1 MMDKKFYAI
10 AVSAICAMNVY
21 AGPVDVNK
29 AQTMARKFIGNPVSV
44 GPSVVQSRGPRT
56 SEPSLHL
63 FNNQDGE
70 GFVIV
75 AGDDRVGGVLGYSD
89 RGRLDAENM
98 SAPMKRLLER
108 YARVVELVKV
118 DSISVTPVYAKPPK
132 ASVKPLVSAEWSQDY
147 PYNYYTPRS
156 STSGKPTYTGCT
168 ITAMAQVLYAH
179 RWPKMRPEGVTGVR
193 VPWHTIIMTGTT
205 CSIPT
210 AEEGTARRRVRQWAC

>member
-1 MMDKKFYAI
+1 MDKKFYAI

-29 AQTMARKFIGNPVSV
+29 AQTMAKKFIGNPVSV
-44 GPSVVQSRGPRT
+44 GPSVVKSRGTRT

-98 SAPMKRLLER
+98 SAPMKKLLER
-108 YARVVELVKV
+108 YARAVELVKV

-132 ASVKPLVSAEWSQDY
+132 ASV
-147 PYNYYTPRS
+147 NRS
-156 STSGKPTYTGCT
+156 S
-168 ITAMAQVLYAH
+168 V
-179 RWPKMRPEGVTGVR
+179 RNGVR
-193 VPWHTIIMTGTT
+193 TILITTIPRAAAPAASLPIRAVPSRRWHR
-205 CSIPT
+205 CSLPT
-210 AEEGTARRRVRQWAC
+210 AGLR

>member
-44 GPSVVQSRGPRT
+44 GPSVVKSRGPRT

-98 SAPMKRLLER
+98 SAPMKNSWR
-108 YARVVELVKV
+108 
-118 DSISVTPVYAKPPK
+118 DMHGW
-132 ASVKPLVSAEWSQDY
+132 WS
-147 PYNYYTPRS
+147 
-156 STSGKPTYTGCT
+156 
-168 ITAMAQVLYAH
+168 
-179 RWPKMRPEGVTGVR
+179 W
-193 VPWHTIIMTGTT
+193 
-205 CSIPT
+205 
-210 AEEGTARRRVRQWAC
+210 

>member
-44 GPSVVQSRGPRT
+44 GPSVVQSRGTRT

-98 SAPMKRLLER
+98 SAPMKKLLER
-108 YARVVELVKV
+108 YARVVELV
-118 DSISVTPVYAKPPK
+118 
-132 ASVKPLVSAEWSQDY
+132 
-147 PYNYYTPRS
+147 R
-156 STSGKPTYTGCT
+156 
-168 ITAMAQVLYAH
+168 
-179 RWPKMRPEGVTGVR
+179 
-193 VPWHTIIMTGTT
+193 
-205 CSIPT
+205 
-210 AEEGTARRRVRQWAC
+210 